1 MLLTIDIGNTTIFFG
16 VYDGDELKCHFR
28 IATVKEKTA
37 NEYGE
42 DFSNLFGDK
51 SKISAAII
59 SCVVPSLVPV
69 FNRMV
74 KDYFGVEA
82 RFVEGT
88 KVRFPIFYD
97 NPKEVGADRIVNA
110 VAVYHLYGGPAIVV
124 DFGTATTFDVIS
136 EKGEYLGG
144 AIAPGIGICVEALWT
159 KTALLPKVEVV
170 KPKTVIGK
178 NTVESIQAGIFYGF
192 VGQVD
197 EIITKIKEELNIEPK
212 VVATGGLAELIS
224 SESRYIQSVAPFLTL
239 KGLQIIYKVKNE
251 HKSSSNGR

>member
-1 MLLTIDIGNTTIFFG
+1 MLLAIDIGNTTIFFG
-16 VYDGDELKCHFR
+16 VYDGEACLADELKCHFR
-28 IATVKEKTA
+28 MATDKEKTA

-42 DFSNLFGDK
+42 DFFNLLGEK
-51 SKISAAII
+51 VKISATII
-59 SCVVPSLVPV
+59 SCVVPSLAPV
-69 FNRMV
+69 FNQMI
-74 KDYFGVEA
+74 KNYFGVEA

-88 KVRFPIFYD
+88 KVQFPILYD
-97 NPKEVGADRIVNA
+97 NPREVGADRIVNA
-110 VAVYHLYGGPAIVV
+110 VAAYHLYGGPAIVV

-178 NTVESIQAGIFYGF
+178 NTVESMQAGIFYGF

-197 EIITKIKEELNIEPK
+197 EIITKIKEELHIEPK
-212 VVATGGLAELIS
+212 VIATGGLAELIS
-224 SESRYIQSVAPFLTL
+224 SGSRYIQLVNPFLTL
-239 KGLQIIYKVKNE
+239 EGLRIIYQE
-251 HKSSSNGR
+251 GLSS